1 MVQTKRLLFRV
12 SVYFYAI
19 FVYIMIS
26 IFIDVAVVWV
36 YFTGVVSVSAV
47 EDTAERIMDV
57 DIILEH
63 SEMEC
68 EKYNRVSFYGGWA
81 NFWIELKIILMRM
94 SISSK
99 NLFLFGVHLRIKS
112 NPKSAIDMHVISSD
126 HQ

>member
-1 MVQTKRLLFRV
+1 MVQTKRLLFQV

-81 NFWIELKIILMRM
+81 NFWIELKINLMRM

-112 NPKSAIDMHVISSD
+112 NP
-126 HQ
+126 